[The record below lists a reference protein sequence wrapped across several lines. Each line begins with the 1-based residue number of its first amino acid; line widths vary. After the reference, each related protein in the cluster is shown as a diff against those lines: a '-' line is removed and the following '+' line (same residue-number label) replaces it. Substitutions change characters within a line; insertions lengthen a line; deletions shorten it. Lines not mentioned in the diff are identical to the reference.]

1 MSFMKLNSKTDSSH
15 RSNTLPSATLS
26 KKLSTAVK
34 TGDMQT
40 AKVAQIM
47 LELDSGNDKLN
58 EAMKQLA
65 NVRAWKEKLQG
76 KLMKTQNTL
85 RLVSMTFPQK
95 DLNTSN
101 LDAVRVHRQILTQ
114 YCFAPGI
121 GDPARVRQICQFSQ
135 RNVTRYFLRCGCCN
149 ILQCICVCC
158 VELVLKNV
166 LKFVLFWCLKI
177 FFRVGGLP

>member
-58 EAMKQLA
+58 EAMKPVSYTHL
-65 NVRAWKEKLQG
+65 
-76 KLMKTQNTL
+76 TL
-85 RLVSMTFPQK
+85 PTIYSV
-95 DLNTSN
+95 
-101 LDAVRVHRQILTQ
+101 
-114 YCFAPGI
+114 
-121 GDPARVRQICQFSQ
+121 
-135 RNVTRYFLRCGCCN
+135 
-149 ILQCICVCC
+149 
-158 VELVLKNV
+158 
-166 LKFVLFWCLKI
+166 
-177 FFRVGGLP
+177 